1 MCYVTDRVFVYKS
14 PQSGNLYII
23 WSGMSADGSALGMVS
38 SNTKPMTGPW
48 IQDQEPV
55 FSRDGGHFGG
65 VLKLVFLQP
74 NNPEDAERMQ
84 LLEIV

>member
-1 MCYVTDRVFVYKS
+1 
-14 PQSGNLYII
+14 
-23 WSGMSADGSALGMVS
+23 
-38 SNTKPMTGPW
+38 MTGPW

-84 LLEIV
+84 L